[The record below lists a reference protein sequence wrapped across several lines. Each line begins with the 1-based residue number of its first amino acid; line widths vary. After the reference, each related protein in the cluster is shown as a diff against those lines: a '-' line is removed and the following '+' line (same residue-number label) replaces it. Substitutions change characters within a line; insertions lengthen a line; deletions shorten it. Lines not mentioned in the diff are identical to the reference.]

1 MNKIGSLRLHTRKG
15 SIYVVANLLNPLVR
29 GWQNYYCY
37 FIKRDLNEMWRF
49 VNRRLEKWC
58 KWNKRMNLY
67 KSRRWLHT
75 LYKMQPGLFAHW
87 SVCPAY

>member
-37 FIKRDLNEMWRF
+37 FIKRALNDLFIALCEQATGEMVQMEQADEF
-49 VNRRLEKWC
+49 VQEPQ
-58 KWNKRMNLY
+58 M
-67 KSRRWLHT
+67 
-75 LYKMQPGLFAHW
+75 A
-87 SVCPAY
+87 AYIV